1 MFGISSRLRQK
12 RQDKEAIYNE
22 IAVEIEN
29 GKQHKGLWTQALE
42 KSEFNE
48 DKARATYLRLRYQ
61 SIIDERAST
70 PIIAQSPIIRK
81 NEKFSQAE
89 TARAIPKPELCEACG
104 AEITVQENNASF
116 LNFLLY
122 SRATRAVFWLLL
134 GYAQFEIIL
143 WLILGQVPFG
153 VGFLVFPIMPI
164 YHAIT
169 GLSWADNF
177 LLVAIRIVPFF
188 FSLYC
193 YFRAL
198 IAIKRTHSKLR
209 YLMACKTCAEKNSL

>member
-42 KSEFNE
+42 KSEFKE
-48 DKARATYLRLRYQ
+48 DKARAIYLRLRYQ
-61 SIIDERAST
+61 SIIDERASS
-70 PIIAQSPIIRK
+70 PIIAQSPTIRK

-89 TARAIPKPELCEACG
+89 TARAIPKPELCEICG
-104 AEITVQENNASF
+104 TEITERENNTSF
-116 LNFLLY
+116 FNFLLY
-122 SRATRAVFWLLL
+122 SRATRAAFWLLL

-143 WLILGQVPFG
+143 WLVLAQEPFG

-169 GLSWADNF
+169 GLSWAYDF
-177 LLVAIRIVPFF
+177 LSAAIRIVPFF

-198 IAIKRTHSKLR
+198 NAIKRTHVKLR
-209 YLMACKTCAEKNSL
+209 FQMACQSCAEKNSL

>member
-1 MFGISSRLRQK
+1 MFGISNRLRQK
-12 RQDKEAIYNE
+12 RQDKESIYNE

-61 SIIDERAST
+61 SIIDERASS
-70 PIIAQSPIIRK
+70 PIITQSPIIRK

-89 TARAIPKPELCEACG
+89 TARVIPKPELCEACG
-104 AEITVQENNASF
+104 AEITVKENNASF

-143 WLILGQVPFG
+143 WLYLADEPFG
-153 VGFLVFPIMPI
+153 VSFLAFPIMPI
-164 YHAIT
+164 YHVIT
-169 GLSWADNF
+169 GLSWAGSF
-177 LLVAIRIVPFF
+177 VVATINIVPFF

-198 IAIKRTHSKLR
+198 SAIKRTHSKLR
-209 YLMACKTCAEKNSL
+209 FLMVCKTCSEKNRL